1 VNAKGLKRPAAGATP
16 SAGASGRLDDSA
28 TPEGTAES
36 EPIEAI
42 PLKHRWRA
50 IFAVLLIMT
59 FVLFIIDAAGRPAYD
74 WPSVAK
80 YIFDRRI
87 SQAAV
92 ITLQLTIYSMV
103 IAIVLGVV
111 LAVMRLTPN
120 PVVKSVAWFYLWVF
134 RGTPVYVQL
143 VFWGLIAVIY
153 QSINI
158 GIPFMKPWHSFD
170 TSAAANPFM
179 LAVIGLALNEASY
192 MSEIV
197 RAGLLSVNRG
207 QEEAATAL
215 GMSWFQTMR
224 RIILPQSMRVIIP
237 PTGNEVISMLKTTS
251 LVTAVPYSFDLY
263 TRTRDISAETFNPV
277 PMLIV
282 ASIWYLF
289 FTSILMVGQYFLE
302 RRFARGVGDRRT
314 DRKGAAG
321 ASTPTGTLPSVGPS
335 QPTVV
340 RPPPEGNPPVKSGQG
355 GLP

>member
-1 VNAKGLKRPAAGATP
+1 VGNPEPADP
-16 SAGASGRLDDSA
+16 C
-28 TPEGTAES
+28 ES
-36 EPIEAI
+36 EPI
-42 PLKHRWRA
+42 RA
-50 IFAVLLIMT
+50 IRLRHPWRTVLAIVLVLGLAL
-59 FVLFIIDAAGRPAYD
+59 FVIDAAQRPAYD

-80 YIFDRRI
+80 YLFDRRI
-87 SQAAV
+87 SQAALN
-92 ITLQLTIYSMV
+92 TLQLTVYSMV
-103 IAIVLGVV
+103 IAILLGVV

-143 VFWGLIAVIY
+143 VFWGLLAVIY
-153 QSINI
+153 QSIDI
-158 GIPFMKPWHSFD
+158 GIPFMDPWYSFE
-170 TSAAANPFM
+170 TSAALSTFM

-263 TRTRDISAETFNPV
+263 TRSRDISAETFNPI

-282 ASIWYLF
+282 ASLWYLF

-302 RRFARGVGDRRT
+302 RRFARGVGERRA
-314 DRKGAAG
+314 DRKAPAGSGPGDGAGPVAG
-321 ASTPTGTLPSVGPS
+321 KAAVS
-335 QPTVV
+335 
-340 RPPPEGNPPVKSGQG
+340 PERVDA
-355 GLP
+355 

>member
-1 VNAKGLKRPAAGATP
+1 MNRKGLNRPTAGATP
-16 SAGASGRLDDSA
+16 SQGGGLPDDISK
-28 TPEGTAES
+28 PQSVDES
-36 EPIEAI
+36 VPIKAI
-42 PLKHRWRA
+42 PLRHPGRTVLA
-50 IFAVLLIMT
+50 VALILIFA
-59 FVLFIIDAAGRPAYD
+59 LFIIDAAGRSAYD

-80 YIFDRRI
+80 YLFDRRI
-87 SQAAV
+87 SQAAFN
-92 ITLQLTIYSMV
+92 TLQLTIYSMV
-103 IAIVLGVV
+103 IAIVLGVI

-143 VFWGLIAVIY
+143 VFWGLLAVIY
-153 QSINI
+153 QSIDI
-158 GIPFMKPWHSFD
+158 GIPFMKPWHSFE
-170 TSAAANPFM
+170 TNAALNAFS

-215 GMSWFQTMR
+215 GMSWFQTMW

-263 TRTRDISAETFNPV
+263 TRTRDISAETFNPI

-302 RRFARGVGDRRT
+302 KRFARGVGDRRP
-314 DRKGAAG
+314 DRKGPAVE
-321 ASTPTGTLPSVGPS
+321 STRTGTLLIGGSV
-335 QPTVV
+335 QPTVS
-340 RPPPEGNPPVKSGQG
+340 PPLREGNPPVNPGRG
-355 GLP
+355 GPP

>member
-1 VNAKGLKRPAAGATP
+1 MAI
-16 SAGASGRLDDSA
+16 RLRH
-28 TPEGTAES
+28 P
-36 EPIEAI
+36 
-42 PLKHRWRA
+42 WRTVLA
-50 IFAVLLIMT
+50 VALILIFA
-59 FVLFIIDAAGRPAYD
+59 LFIIDAARRPAYD

-87 SQAAV
+87 SEAAV
-92 ITLQLTIYSMV
+92 NTLQLTIYSMV
-103 IAIVLGVV
+103 IAIVLGVI

-143 VFWGLIAVIY
+143 VFWGLLAVIY
-153 QSINI
+153 QSIDV
-158 GIPFMKPWHSFD
+158 GIPFMKPWFSFE
-170 TSAAANPFM
+170 TNAALGAFT

-207 QEEAATAL
+207 QEEAAMAL

-263 TRTRDISAETFNPV
+263 TRSRDISAETFNPI

-289 FTSILMVGQYFLE
+289 FTSILMVGQHFLE
-302 RRFARGVGDRRT
+302 RRFARGVGERRP
-314 DRKGAAG
+314 DRKDGAG
-321 ASTPTGTLPSVGPS
+321 AGIPTGPLPVAGSG
-335 QPTVV
+335 
-340 RPPPEGNPPVKSGQG
+340 RPPVPFPPG
-355 GLP
+355 GGKPPAKPGPGDVS